1 MTAVTELSEK
11 VNIRMINGK
20 WLMVNAAVY
29 HLPLTIYNL
38 PFPTSF
44 SLEKNPHETS
54 LNQTQQHPRLHDPG
68 GE

>member
-1 MTAVTELSEK
+1 
-11 VNIRMINGK
+11 MINGK